1 MNAHHSTAAAR
12 ASSLY
17 TNGHAIS
24 EVELLTA
31 LTREQT
37 LRMAAESAAARTND
51 EIEELTGQLFEQA
64 NEMVAAE
71 RRARARLE
79 ERVEMLERRDGEKA
93 RRLEVLEG
101 RVKRVE
107 RVRSLLEQTR

>member
-1 MNAHHSTAAAR
+1 MSTQ
-12 ASSLY
+12 
-17 TNGHAIS
+17 S

-37 LRMAAESAAARTND
+37 LRLAAETAAAKTND
-51 EIEELTGQLFEQA
+51 EIEELTGQLFQQA
-64 NEMVAAE
+64 NEMVATE
-71 RRARARLE
+71 RKARARLE
-79 ERVEMLERRDGEKA
+79 ERVVVLEKRDGEKA

-107 RVRSLLEQTR
+107 RVRVMLEKSL